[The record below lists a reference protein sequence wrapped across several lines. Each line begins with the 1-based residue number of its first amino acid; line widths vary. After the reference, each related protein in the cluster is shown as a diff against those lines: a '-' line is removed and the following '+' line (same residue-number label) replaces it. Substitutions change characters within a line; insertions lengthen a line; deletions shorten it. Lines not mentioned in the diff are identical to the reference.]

1 MKLRTKHS
9 YWKTGRKCLKN
20 IFIAASCAE
29 IFLHDCVVRLY
40 FRRALESGPRSS
52 SRGDWGEERGLAS
65 RSAASVQAHCVLRNN
80 SWLFDVLVWQIY
92 YSIFILYKDLNV
104 QSLSISL
111 NVILVC
117 QQKFSFWKV
126 HWWKQRSAHTVFS
139 QLRGARCKS
148 CKIHTSLSTLYNENK
163 AFLAF
168 KETKLSPWGPVC
180 GCWLNSNVLSSS
192 PYFSNLHLLH
202 SFNIRLPSFRRWLEN
217 GAYKCFRFFFF

>member
-52 SRGDWGEERGLAS
+52 SRGDWGEVRGLAS

-111 NVILVC
+111 DVIVC

-126 HWWKQRSAHTVFS
+126 HWWKQRSAHTVNFVALAASPAKFTLHFLPCIMKIRHFS
-139 QLRGARCKS
+139 LLKRLS
-148 CKIHTSLSTLYNENK
+148 CRPEGQS
-163 AFLAF
+163 
-168 KETKLSPWGPVC
+168 V
-180 GCWLNSNVLSSS
+180 VVD
-192 PYFSNLHLLH
+192 
-202 SFNIRLPSFRRWLEN
+202 
-217 GAYKCFRFFFF
+217 